1 MKVNRLI
8 RFALRYWYLS
18 VVVLL
23 SLISYMSVLVS
34 PAVFWPVVFLS
45 YAIPGFLMLNG
56 LLMFMMAIGWRHL
69 IVFPAIGL
77 VCGFPFFLVS
87 VKLNTNRETAKNAFS
102 VLSLNAKFFRK
113 PKTYDAFS
121 LDMIKWVAKD
131 SSDIKC
137 IQEYSTDNRWEPL
150 DATKQITMPGYHAF
164 TLQSK
169 VEDRDHNPGLAIFTK
184 FDILDS
190 GVVWEDTTT
199 SNGTIFVDLLVRKDT
214 LRVYNVHL
222 GSMGLNV
229 GQYKNPHYY
238 GYKLKTLVAKL
249 RHGATNRSA
258 QIDRIIE
265 HTKTSP
271 YPYLICGDFN
281 ETPYGYN
288 YLRLRRHF
296 SNAFERASQAFFKCI

>member
-265 HTKTSP
+265 HSKTSP
-271 YPYLICGDFN
+271 YPYLIGGDFN
-281 ETPYGYN
+281 ETPYSYN

-296 SNAFERASQAFFKCI
+296 SNAFEKKGKDFAFS